1 MIIIL
6 SHLFLG
12 DFLIKSKRVNQENIM
27 TKKEKHQDNSKMEEI
42 ENKIAELTS
51 GWQRTQADFINYK
64 KQVNEER
71 AKFCRTANSDLV
83 YELLPV
89 LDNFQLAARHIPE
102 NLEND
107 NWAQGIKQIEKQ
119 FEDILTSVGLKR
131 IESVGQHFNPEF
143 HEAVE
148 EVESDK
154 PEGEIVE
161 EVLAGYKFDNDV
173 LRPAKV
179 RVSKGDTHGER
190 SEA

>member
-1 MIIIL
+1 
-6 SHLFLG
+6 
-12 DFLIKSKRVNQENIM
+12 M